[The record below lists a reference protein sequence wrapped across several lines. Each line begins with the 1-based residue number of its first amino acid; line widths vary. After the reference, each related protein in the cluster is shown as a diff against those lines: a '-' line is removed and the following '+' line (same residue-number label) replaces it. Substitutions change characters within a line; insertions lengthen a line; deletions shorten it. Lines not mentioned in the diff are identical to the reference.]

1 MLYESAVA
9 SAVLCYASRLK
20 VADNNRLNKQ
30 IHTSSNTEGEK
41 LDSDELQR
49 ALILQ
54 TFSSHTSMFSERL
67 TPPVTKYKYYNFILE
82 ALFVPHIRSVCL
94 TA

>member
-1 MLYESAVA
+1 MSL
-9 SAVLCYASRLK
+9 LCCASRLK

-67 TPPVTKYKYYNFILE
+67 TPPVTPDRFYL
-82 ALFVPHIRSVCL
+82 CL
-94 TA
+94 IYFD